1 MTLPTI
7 QPLLALDVVH
17 LLYGLGALIFLIIRQ
32 IAEAN
37 RKAGVPRVPGPAMQK
52 PPVQGGPAAAEVG
65 QQADQLRAQVEEF
78 LRRAGK
84 PGQPTEPKPQQPK
97 AKPKKAPADIQ
108 LRSKTAV
115 PDEPRT
121 IGQPLRQATWR
132 NAPAQES
139 TAAAADR
146 TRAARTAAAQPR
158 RRQSVAE
165 HVAEQVSAH
174 AQSLAAK
181 AGQLGQRIAADDQ
194 QFDVQ
199 LRSKFD
205 HTVGTLAGTAVPA
218 AADPGASAP
227 DTPAAQIAAM
237 LREPAGIRQAVLV
250 NEILRRPS
258 ERW

>member
-37 RKAGVPRVPGPAMQK
+37 RKAGVPRVQGPGVQK
-52 PPVQGGPAAAEVG
+52 PQVPGAPAPAEVG

-78 LRRAGK
+78 LRRSGK
-84 PGQPTEPKPQQPK
+84 AGQPNAPKPQQPN
-97 AKPKKAPADIQ
+97 PKKAPAEVQI
-108 LRSKTAV
+108 RSKAAT

-121 IGQPLRQATWR
+121 IGQPLRQASWR

-165 HVAEQVSAH
+165 HVAEQVASH
-174 AQSLAAK
+174 AQSLALNAS
-181 AGQLGQRIAADDQ
+181 QLGQRIAAEDQ

-218 AADPGASAP
+218 AADPAANAP
-227 DTPAAQIAAM
+227 NTPAAQLAAM